1 MHLSRNI
8 LFYHGVVEKMLQWC
22 FYEWGYI
29 GHGGIN
35 GMRGRSFDT
44 RFFFVFGFTGG
55 IWWSGGMVCR
65 WCDGV
70 DDVMGAVWLC
80 FRH

>member
-1 MHLSRNI
+1 MYMCPCSMHLSRNI
-8 LFYHGVVEKMLQWC
+8 LFYHGVVEKTLQWC

-44 RFFFVFGFTGG
+44 RFFLFLALLGVFG
-55 IWWSGGMVCR
+55 
-65 WCDGV
+65 
-70 DDVMGAVWLC
+70 GAVGWYVDGAMV
-80 FRH
+80 